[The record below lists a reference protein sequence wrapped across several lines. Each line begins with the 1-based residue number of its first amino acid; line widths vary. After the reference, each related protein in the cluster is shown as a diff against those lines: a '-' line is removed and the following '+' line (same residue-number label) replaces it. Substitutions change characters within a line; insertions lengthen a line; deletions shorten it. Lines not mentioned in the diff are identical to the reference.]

1 MFQKGQK
8 QMYFI
13 EFFGPQ
19 VERAWLSQDC
29 IFRYKGIESFK
40 IYAQDQV
47 DRAISKS
54 VKEKLAERF
63 QLKVALN
70 RRDQWEQAIEQAD
83 LYLKKQESIHDI
95 NTGRSKSRLA
105 DSLAK
110 LNQINEEK
118 MINSTNLATS
128 KKKVQNYIYDD
139 KDMFLM
145 VKNAKNSIIY
155 SNGKKLAKLITFFTR
170 KKSSIF
176 YKIN

>member
-1 MFQKGQK
+1 
-8 QMYFI
+8 MYFI

-19 VERAWLSQDC
+19 VERAWLCQDS

-47 DRAISKS
+47 DRASSKS

-83 LYLKKQESIHDI
+83 LYLKTQESTHDK
-95 NTGRSKSRLA
+95 NFVFSKNESKSKSNLA

-118 MINSTNLATS
+118 MINSKNLVSS
-128 KKKVQNYIYDD
+128 KKKVQIFTKKTN
-139 KDMFLM
+139 L
-145 VKNAKNSIIY
+145 II
-155 SNGKKLAKLITFFTR
+155 KRDI
-170 KKSSIF
+170 I
-176 YKIN
+176 